1 MNSSLSNSLLK
12 TIFLILFLVLLAE
25 IGYFFYSEKKTNQE
39 DNIPIA
45 NISSTNKDNKEEQK
59 IETAPD
65 IYDFNEVT
73 KLTLK
78 NTAKAIA
85 LGFLERSEIVNT
97 FKGKLIAI
105 EKEGFDKYDLI
116 EGYKPVLGFKLE
128 VKPNVR
134 PVSFLFNQEEYE
146 NALVEELS
154 SSGSANPKTLED
166 LKVGQLVEVTETYK
180 LLDDNKLFQYRISI
194 IN

>member
-1 MNSSLSNSLLK
+1 MNSSLSNNLLK
-12 TIFLILFLVLLAE
+12 IIFLILFLVLLAE

-45 NISSTNKDNKEEQK
+45 NISSINKDNKEGQK

-73 KLTLK
+73 KLTLR

-154 SSGSANPKTLED
+154 SSGSATFKTFED
-166 LKVGQLVEVTETYK
+166 LKVGQLLEITEIYK
-180 LLDDNKLFQYRISI
+180 LLDDNKLFQYKISI
-194 IN
+194 IK